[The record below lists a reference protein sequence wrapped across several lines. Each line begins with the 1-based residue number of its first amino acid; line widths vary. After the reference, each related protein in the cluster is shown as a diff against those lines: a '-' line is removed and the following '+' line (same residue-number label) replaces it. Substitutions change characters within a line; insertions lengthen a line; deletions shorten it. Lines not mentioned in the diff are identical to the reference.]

1 MIVLTVGLKMPF
13 LKSRW
18 VDRNGHPS
26 AVPPNV
32 CSSCTIHYFGV
43 TVQSTWLSV
52 SVAVV
57 SCCAPINYKY
67 PKRTKWNKLKE
78 VGFGTLDELHPLGRS
93 EQSRAQEMRS
103 WDEMGDGVE
112 VGDGLHLAPAY
123 VAPPGQ
129 GQGLAAI
136 MLDGMEGF

>member
-18 VDRNGHPS
+18 VDGNGHPS

-52 SVAVV
+52 FVAVV

-67 PKRTKWNKLKE
+67 PKRTKLNKLKE
-78 VGFGTLDELHPLGRS
+78 S

-129 GQGLAAI
+129 GQGLTAI
-136 MLDGMEGF
+136 MFDGMEGF